1 MHSNRLSTVVCAT
14 IPLLARQ
21 LNIYM
26 PHDILP
32 KVCALV
38 YRGACRR
45 LWTTSIWTIAPSGQP
60 TGPLSF
66 CQEPLSASLARVGCH
81 PALAQCSH
89 GQESRFL
96 CTRHWCGPTPTPT
109 VAQLEE
115 FSRIPP
121 LRSYSVVRLYGCY
134 CAVCT
139 TVFCVG
145 NSVSGGAGGQ
155 CVLKMRR
162 WVLVERVECGWLYW
176 PTRTHQQYYFC
187 EYSKIIAEKIFAP
200 FANLP
205 FPSAHVLNNNAS

>member
-1 MHSNRLSTVVCAT
+1 MAALCVSECLSLSQSQSLSPLSHTLVSPLTPQHIRTSMHSNRLSTVVCAT

-21 LNIYM
+21 PNIYM
-26 PHDILP
+26 PHDILL
-32 KVCALV
+32 KFARWFIVVHVDV
-38 YRGACRR
+38 YGQR
-45 LWTTSIWTIAPSGQP
+45 LWTIAPSGQP

-162 WVLVERVECGWLYW
+162 WGSCG
-176 PTRTHQQYYFC
+176 
-187 EYSKIIAEKIFAP
+187 AG
-200 FANLP
+200 
-205 FPSAHVLNNNAS
+205 